1 MYSKWQM
8 TECVLLWLKSNKHKS
23 SKSEASYI
31 FTIFTKSS
39 HLLPENIF
47 HRSIKT
53 LKNMPYSITFVY
65 NGWITANFQRQACIS
80 AVWTKS
86 LHLKM
91 PPVIIFKLYADYP
104 VIQRNTIKIVMSRKM
119 FFFPHECPTPEIQAD
134 TLVIPSANA
143 KHSTCADINLYQS
156 D

>member
-1 MYSKWQM
+1 MNHFKFSK
-8 TECVLLWLKSNKHKS
+8 TSVHYCRLNKVS
-23 SKSEASYI
+23 SFKNAP
-31 FTIFTKSS
+31 S
-39 HLLPENIF
+39 HYLQ
-47 HRSIKT
+47 T
-53 LKNMPYSITFVY
+53 LK
-65 NGWITANFQRQACIS
+65 Q
-80 AVWTKS
+80 
-86 LHLKM
+86 H
-91 PPVIIFKLYADYP
+91 ADYP